1 MEFLLAI
8 GAFMA
13 FFLAWLLSIK
23 KGHSRADSA
32 LSAVFLVNGITI
44 LLGFLEVVNRKAGYP
59 FAFILHTSTPP
70 ILLHGPLMW
79 LYVQLLTKPHLRLK
93 PVHLLH
99 VLPFLLVL
107 LLFTYRNY
115 MLPAEQR
122 IASEMSE
129 AFRQDLMFPVVV
141 MLILASTQSYYWHG
155 WFQLRRHR
163 KALERYFGN
172 LDDKDPVWLRH
183 LLMAAVVFYAAISLL
198 YIADYFF
205 KLMPYGSLQTTGY
218 LFASVYTLYLGWFG
232 FRQGD
237 VFTRNK
243 PEVALESL
251 SARSLSRAGT
261 DQEQEEILQLRRLME
276 TTKIYTEP
284 ELTLAQLARAAG
296 TTPVKL
302 SSLLNQQMGM
312 NFFEFVNR
320 WRVEEFKKQVLT
332 DEGKKLSLMGVAYN
346 CGFNSKPTFNR
357 VFRTFTGKTPGE
369 WLAEQK
375 K

>member
-13 FFLAWLLSIK
+13 FLLAWLLSIK
-23 KGHSRADSA
+23 KGHSRADTA
-32 LSAVFLVNGITI
+32 LTAVFLVNGITI
-44 LLGFLEVVNRKAGYP
+44 LLGFLEIVNRKAGYP
-59 FAFILHTSTPP
+59 FAFNLHTSTPP
-70 ILLHGPLMW
+70 ILLHGPLIW
-79 LYVQLLTKPHLRLK
+79 LYVQLLTKSHFRVK

-99 VLPFLLVL
+99 VLPFMLVL
-107 LLFTYRNY
+107 LLFTVRSYI
-115 MLPAEQR
+115 LPAEQR
-122 IASEMSE
+122 ITDEMSE
-129 AFRQDLMFPVVV
+129 AFRQELMFPVVV
-141 MLILASTQSYYWHG
+141 MLIFASTQSYYWYG
-155 WFQLRRHR
+155 WFQLRRYR

-172 LDDKDPVWLRH
+172 LDDKDPAWLRH
-183 LLMAAVVFYAAISLL
+183 LLVAAVVFYAAISLL
-198 YIADYFF
+198 YIADYLFT
-205 KLMPYGSLQTTGY
+205 LMPYGSLQSIGY
-218 LFASVYTLYLGWFG
+218 LFASVYTLYMGWFG

-251 SARSLSRAGT
+251 TPSNLGRAGS
-261 DQEQEEILQLRRLME
+261 EQEEVLLLSKLIE
-276 TTKIYTEP
+276 TTKMYTKP

-320 WRVEEFKKQVLT
+320 WRVEEFKKQALT
-332 DEGKKLSLMGVAYN
+332 DEGKKLSLMGLAYN

-357 VFRTFTGKTPGE
+357 VFWSFTGKTPSE
-369 WLAEQK
+369 WLADQK

>member
-13 FFLAWLLSIK
+13 FFLAWLLHIK
-23 KGHSRADSA
+23 KDKSKADYA
-32 LSAVFLVNGITI
+32 LSLLFLVNGLTI
-44 LLGFLEVVNRKAGYP
+44 LLGFLEIINRKAGYP

-79 LYVQLLTKPHLRLK
+79 LYVSYLTRPKFRPK

-99 VLPFLLVL
+99 LLPFALVL
-107 LLFTYRNY
+107 MLFVFKNY

-122 IASEMSE
+122 IAQEDSE
-129 AFRQDLMFPVVV
+129 AFRQQLMFPIVVL
-141 MLILASTQSYYWHG
+141 MIFASTQSYYWFS
-155 WFQLRRHR
+155 WVQLRRHR

-172 LDDKDPVWLRH
+172 LDQKDPLWLRH
-183 LLMAAVVFYAAISLL
+183 LLIGAVIFYAAISLL
-198 YIADYFF
+198 YITDYLFN
-205 KLMPYGSLQTTGY
+205 LMPYGSLQITGY
-218 LFASVYTLYLGWFG
+218 LFAAVYTIYLGYHG

-237 VFTRNK
+237 VFTQANV
-243 PEVALESL
+243 EVALETLVGETPGEPAPEQKEVLALQSL
-251 SARSLSRAGT
+251 MDR
-261 DQEQEEILQLRRLME
+261 E
-276 TTKIYTEP
+276 KPYTNP

-296 TTPVKL
+296 MTPARL
-302 SSLLNQQMGM
+302 SALLNRQLGM

-320 WRVEEFKKQVLT
+320 QRVEEFMLQSQT
-332 DEGKKLSLMGVAYN
+332 EEGRKFSLMGIAYN

-357 VFRTFTGKTPGE
+357 VFRSLTGKTPSE